1 MLSMSPM
8 TNEESKNQTLV
19 PTNPDPL
26 ERGTVQKQS
35 PMGYEEWYLLKET
48 EKKYK
53 EKLISNV
60 KDEIQRNMITR
71 KIKFFEEYEERR
83 ERMAKWEK
91 DKERQ
96 LKQARRELR
105 EKRMLDKEL
114 KLRKQEFGEKAF
126 KDWLRRS
133 IEDLKIQ
140 KQKVIIWIY
149 N

>member
-1 MLSMSPM
+1 MSPT
-8 TNEESKNQTLV
+8 TNQESKNQTLV

-26 ERGTVQKQS
+26 EGAGIQKPP

-53 EKLISNV
+53 EKLINNV

-91 DKERQ
+91 DKDRQ

-105 EKRMLDKEL
+105 EKRLLEKEL

-133 IEDLKIQ
+133 IEDL
-140 KQKVIIWIY
+140 
-149 N
+149 